1 MIERM
6 KKLTFLVTQKEY
18 DGFIAGLREQGVV
31 HVQQLKQGQ
40 TSPQLQ
46 QALDLRLRYQQAIDY
61 LDISLKAWG
70 ESPSERLEV
79 RGKRLENTFGSEASI
94 PNNPLTS
101 NHSPLTTKSGEESLP
116 VLEFVEKLKAE
127 EVSIRHEIDEAEKNA
142 EKMEPWGN
150 FDWQSIKRLQEES
163 GMQVFFY
170 ACNAKS
176 FQQEWAEKYFATP
189 IDEYRKR
196 TYFLAFSDEEPDIKA
211 ERLELPA
218 GSLDAYRKE
227 AADAKEA
234 LQKNHDTICW
244 LARNYRD
251 ELEKGKALAQGEIQ
265 LQQVE
270 LSDESIADGAV
281 RLMVGWTLA
290 DKADE
295 LCKWLNEK
303 QVYYELEDPA
313 YEDDVPVKITNDGYT
328 SLFEPILRMYSLPNY
343 RDIDPSVFF
352 APFFMLFFGLCL
364 GDGGYGLIVLLGG
377 IYLALKGSTDDLKSY
392 GRLGIWLGLAT
403 TICGLLMGTVFGIDL
418 TKQDWAFLAPV
429 KPYFINDNGIGPIF
443 GYSPM
448 MVISVIIGLIQVLLG
463 MVLKACKAW
472 KNYGFAYSIGTFS
485 WVVALLSAIA
495 LFGLPA
501 CGVALPQALIYVL
514 YGLIGVSVVGIFLY
528 NNPSA
533 YKNPITGPLLNIGG
547 GVWATYGMSTGL
559 LGDLL
564 SYIRLFALGL
574 TGGVLGGVFNSLALD
589 LTSSMPWFVRWLPMV
604 LILLAGHGIT
614 FALSMISAFVH
625 PMRLTFVEFFK
636 NADFSGGGKEYNPFR
651 TVKG

>member
-61 LDISLKAWG
+61 LDISLKAWDKEQGARSKEQENSNLGTTG
-70 ESPSERLEV
+70 EQSSCPLPLAPCPLE
-79 RGKRLENTFGSEASI
+79 S
-94 PNNPLTS
+94 
-101 NHSPLTTKSGEESLP
+101 
-116 VLEFVEKLKAE
+116 VEKLKAE

-142 EKMEPWGN
+142 EKLEPWGN
-150 FDWQSIKRLQEES
+150 FDWQSIQRLQEES

-227 AADAKEA
+227 AAEAKEA

-295 LCKWLNEK
+295 LCKWLDEK

-343 RDIDPSVFF
+343 HDIDPSVFF

-364 GDGGYGLIVLLGG
+364 GDGGYGLLVLLGG
-377 IYLALKGSTDDLKSY
+377 IYLALKGSDDVKSY

-403 TICGLLMGTVFGIDL
+403 MVCGLLMGTVFGIDL
-418 TKQDWAFLAPV
+418 TKQDWAFLALV
-429 KPYFINDNGIGPIF
+429 KPYFISDGGIGPIF

-448 MVISVIIGLIQVLLG
+448 MVFSVIIGLIQVLLG

-485 WVVALLSAIA
+485 WVVVLLSAIA

-589 LTSSMPWFVRWLPMV
+589 LTSSMPWFVRWLPMA

>member
-61 LDISLKAWG
+61 LDISLKAWDKEQGARSKEQENSNLGTTG
-70 ESPSERLEV
+70 EQSSCPLPLAPCPLE
-79 RGKRLENTFGSEASI
+79 S
-94 PNNPLTS
+94 
-101 NHSPLTTKSGEESLP
+101 
-116 VLEFVEKLKAE
+116 VEKLKAE

-218 GSLDAYRKE
+218 GSLDTYRKE

-295 LCKWLNEK
+295 LCKWLDEK
-303 QVYYELEDPA
+303 QVFYELEDPA

-364 GDGGYGLIVLLGG
+364 GDGGYGLLVLLGG
-377 IYLALKGSTDDLKSY
+377 TFLALKGDEETKSY

-403 TICGLLMGTVFGIDL
+403 MVCGLLMGTVFGIDL

-448 MVISVIIGLIQVLLG
+448 MVFSVIIGLIQVLLG

>member
-61 LDISLKAWG
+61 LDISLKAWDKEQGARSKEQENSNLGTTG
-70 ESPSERLEV
+70 EQSSCPLPLAPCPLE
-79 RGKRLENTFGSEASI
+79 S
-94 PNNPLTS
+94 
-101 NHSPLTTKSGEESLP
+101 
-116 VLEFVEKLKAE
+116 VEKLKAE

-218 GSLDAYRKE
+218 GSLDTYRKE

-295 LCKWLNEK
+295 LCKWLDEK
-303 QVYYELEDPA
+303 QVFYELEDPA

-364 GDGGYGLIVLLGG
+364 GDGGYGLLVLLGG
-377 IYLALKGSTDDLKSY
+377 TFLALKGDEETKSY

-403 TICGLLMGTVFGIDL
+403 MVCGLLMGTVFGIDL

-448 MVISVIIGLIQVLLG
+448 MVFSVIIGLIQVLLG

-651 TVKG
+651 AVKG

>member
-40 TSPQLQ
+40 TSPALQ
-46 QALDLRLRYQQAIDY
+46 KAIDERVRYQQALEY
-61 LDISLKAWG
+61 LNISLKAWEKEGAGNKEQGAG
-70 ESPSERLEV
+70 EYNSSQQSACSLLEQ
-79 RGKRLENTFGSEASI
+79 
-94 PNNPLTS
+94 
-101 NHSPLTTKSGEESLP
+101 
-116 VLEFVEKLKAE
+116 VETLRAQ
-127 EVSIRHEIDEAEKNA
+127 EVSIRHEIDEAEKNIQ
-142 EKMEPWGN
+142 KLEPWGN
-150 FDWQSIKRLQEES
+150 FDWESIKRLQQET
-163 GMQVFFY
+163 GLKVFFY
-170 ACNAKS
+170 ACAAKS
-176 FQQEWAEKYFATP
+176 FLSEWTEKYFATP

-196 TYFLAFSDEEPDIKA
+196 TYFLAFASEEPDIKA
-211 ERLELPA
+211 ERLELPGGTLEHYKQA
-218 GSLDAYRKE
+218 VAN
-227 AADAKEA
+227 AKKA
-234 LQKNHDTICW
+234 LQENHDTTCQI
-244 LARNYRD
+244 ARQYR
-251 ELEKGKALAQGEIQ
+251 ELLEEGLKQAQGDIH
-265 LQQVE
+265 LRQVE
-270 LSDESIADGAV
+270 LSDESIANGAV

-290 DKADE
+290 DKADD
-295 LCKWLNEK
+295 LAKWLDEK

-328 SLFEPILRMYSLPNY
+328 RLFEPILRMYSLPNY
-343 RDIDPSVFF
+343 HDIDPSLFF

-377 IYLALKGSTDDLKSY
+377 IYLALKGSEDTKSY

-403 TICGLLMGTVFGIDL
+403 TICGLLTGTVFGIDL
-418 TKQDWAFLAPV
+418 TKQDWALLAPV
-429 KPYFINDNGIGPIF
+429 KPYFLNDNGIGLIF

-448 MVISVIIGLIQVLLG
+448 MVISVIIGFVQVLLG

-472 KNYGFAYSIGTFS
+472 KNFGFGYAIGTFS

-501 CGVALPQALIYVL
+501 CGVALPQAAVYAL
-514 YGLIGVSVVGIFLY
+514 YGIIGLSVVGIFLY
-528 NNPSA
+528 NNPGA
-533 YKNPITGPLLNIGG
+533 YKNPILGPLLNIGG
-547 GVWATYGMSTGL
+547 GVWATYGMATGL

-574 TGGVLGGVFNSLALD
+574 TGGVLGGVFNSLAYD
-589 LTSSMPWFVRWLPMV
+589 LTSSLPWFVRWLPMV

-636 NADFSGGGKEYNPFR
+636 NADFSGGGKEYTPFKV
-651 TVKG
+651 VKS

>member
-1 MIERM
+1 MIEKM

-18 DGFIAGLREQGVV
+18 DTFISGLREQGVV
-31 HVQQLKQGQ
+31 HVQQLKQGL
-40 TSPQLQ
+40 TSPALQ
-46 QALDLRLRYQQAIDY
+46 KALDERVRYQQALDY
-61 LDISLKAWG
+61 LDISLKAWKKDTASPNPSKGGGNGGAAERFSPPLEGPG
-70 ESPSERLEV
+70 EAV
-79 RGKRLENTFGSEASI
+79 D
-94 PNNPLTS
+94 
-101 NHSPLTTKSGEESLP
+101 
-116 VLEFVEKLKAE
+116 FVEKLKAE
-127 EVSIRHEIDEAEKNA
+127 EVNIRHKIDETEKNIQ
-142 EKMEPWGN
+142 KLEPWGN
-150 FDWQSIKRLQEES
+150 FDWETIKRLQQES
-163 GMQVFFY
+163 AMKVWFY
-170 ACNAKS
+170 ACAAKS
-176 FQQEWAEKYFATP
+176 FQAEWAEKYFATP

-196 TYFLAFSDEEPDIKA
+196 TYFLAFSAEEPDIKA
-211 ERLELPA
+211 ERLELPS
-218 GSLDAYRKE
+218 GSLEQYQQE

-234 LQKNHDTICW
+234 LQKNHATTCLI
-244 LARNYRD
+244 ARQYRHI
-251 ELEKGKALAQGEIQ
+251 LEEGLKQAAGEIQ

-281 RLMVGWTLA
+281 RLMIGWTLA
-290 DKADE
+290 DKADD
-295 LCKWLNEK
+295 LAKWLDEK

-328 SLFEPILRMYSLPNY
+328 RLFEPILRMYSLPNY

-352 APFFMLFFGLCL
+352 APFFMLLFGLCL
-364 GDGGYGLIVLLGG
+364 GDGGYGLLVLLGG
-377 IYLALKGSTDDLKSY
+377 IFLALQKDEETKSY

-403 TICGLLMGTVFGIDL
+403 TVCGLLTGTVFGIDL
-418 TKQDWAFLAPV
+418 TKQDWALLAPV
-429 KPYFINDNGIGPIF
+429 KPYFLNDNGVGPIF

-448 MVISVIIGLIQVLLG
+448 MVISVAIGLVQVLLG

-501 CGVALPQALIYVL
+501 CGVTLPIALVYVL

-528 NNPSA
+528 NDPSA
-533 YKNPITGPLLNIGG
+533 YKNPILGPLMNLGG

-574 TGGVLGGVFNSLALD
+574 TGGVLGGVFNSLAFD
-589 LTSSMPWFVRWLPMV
+589 LTSSLDWYIRWLPLGLV
-604 LILLAGHGIT
+604 LLLGHGIT

-636 NADFSGGGKEYNPFR
+636 NADFSGGGKEYTPFK
-651 TVKG
+651 TVKS

>member
-40 TSPQLQ
+40 TSPALQ
-46 QALDLRLRYQQAIDY
+46 KALDERVRYQQALDY

-70 ESPSERLEV
+70 KESD
-79 RGKRLENTFGSEASI
+79 
-94 PNNPLTS
+94 PLTPFRGS
-101 NHSPLTTKSGEESLP
+101 TNEVNGKDLPLKGVGGSALLTY
-116 VLEFVEKLKAE
+116 VENLKTQ
-127 EVSIRHEIDEAEKNA
+127 EVAIRHEIDEAEKNFQ
-142 EKMEPWGN
+142 KLEPWGN
-150 FDWQSIKRLQEES
+150 FDWEKVKELQEKS
-163 GMQVFFY
+163 GLQVYFY
-170 ACNAKS
+170 ACNTKS
-176 FQQEWAEKYFATP
+176 FQADWAEKYFATP
-189 IDEYRKR
+189 IDEHNKR
-196 TYFLAFSDEEPDIKA
+196 IYFLAFSDEEPDIKA

-218 GSLDAYRKE
+218 GSLDQYKKE

-234 LQKNHDTICW
+234 LQKNHDTTCLI
-244 LARNYRD
+244 ARQYRD
-251 ELEKGKALAQGEIQ
+251 VLEEGLKQAVGEIQ

-270 LSDESIADGAV
+270 LSDESIAEGAV

-295 LCKWLNEK
+295 LAKWLDEK
-303 QVYYELEDPA
+303 QIFYELEDPA
-313 YEDDVPVKITNDGYT
+313 YEDDVPVKITNGSYT

-364 GDGGYGLIVLLGG
+364 GDGGYGLLVLLGG
-377 IYLALKGSTDDLKSY
+377 IYLALKGNEEMKSY

-403 TICGLLMGTVFGIDL
+403 TVCGLLTGTVFGIDL
-418 TKQDWAFLAPV
+418 TKQDWAILAPV
-429 KPYFINDNGIGPIF
+429 KPYFLNDNGVGPIF

-448 MVISVIIGLIQVLLG
+448 MVISVIIGLVQVLLG
-463 MVLKACKAW
+463 MVLKGCKAW
-472 KNYGFAYSIGTFS
+472 KNFGFGYAIGTFS

-501 CGVALPQALIYVL
+501 CGVALPQAVVYAL
-514 YGLIGVSVVGIFLY
+514 YGIIGVSVIGIFLY

-533 YKNPITGPLLNIGG
+533 YKNPILGPLLNIGG
-547 GVWATYGMSTGL
+547 GVWATYGMATGL

-574 TGGVLGGVFNSLALD
+574 TGGVLGGVFNTLAYD
-589 LTSSMPWFVRWLPMV
+589 LTSSMPWVIRWLPMV

-636 NADFSGGGKEYNPFR
+636 NADFGGGGKEYTPFKA
-651 TVKG
+651 VHNS